1 MTWRPARTRCMRG
14 TSAPPRSCGK
24 SRSPPRERR
33 GSTSSSTRA
42 ASAGCP
48 TRTSTAKTIPRM
60 PATSVIRVPR
70 LGLGAKIFVA
80 ATVSVAAVL
89 GVTLGLTSLQANRT
103 ADAAIR
109 RALAG
114 VRRGVQAF
122 LSGRTA
128 TFAGMSAV
136 SAQVPQFRERLLRG
150 SERGNVL
157 DQAEEYR
164 QLLGAAW
171 VLVTDDHGILVA
183 RTDYPTETDIDLS
196 RGALVANALSGEPT
210 NGAWLDDRLRR
221 LFEAVAVPLRAS
233 ANAAPQGVLIAAY
246 AVDDSLAQAIKQATT
261 TDVVFFALDSLDR
274 PYIVGST
281 LPREEVEPALVADTA
296 AIGALGGGG
305 GGGGGRDSTGTEFTA
320 DVGGE
325 RLIGLASPL
334 RSAGGDVF
342 GGFITFRSHDRELAA
357 FRTLQRTI
365 GFAVVLGLLLALA
378 SAYVLA
384 RQIAGPIRRLAL
396 ATRQVQDGD
405 YSIAIEARSGD
416 EIGMLS
422 QAFQQLVA
430 DLKEKADLV
439 EYMTSVSRAAPTE
452 QLAPP
457 SPRPSVASRGDVLR
471 PGTLFASRYEVK
483 ELLGTGGMGVVY
495 RAFDR
500 ELQEP
505 VAIKTLRPEALAG
518 DGVALE
524 RFKQEIRLARRIAH
538 RNVVRTYDL
547 GEVNGLYYL
556 TMEYVEGTSLKQLIA
571 TRGPLPVPVTLAI
584 GKQLCRALEVAH
596 EQGVIHRDIKPHNLV
611 VEPSGVLKVMD
622 FGIARLAN
630 RTTDPGLTKE
640 GMSIGTPDYMSPEQL
655 SGKELDARSDL
666 YSAGVVLF
674 ECLTRR
680 LPFEADTTYGLI
692 AKQLEEAAPDP
703 RTLNPEVP
711 ETLAQVILKSMAKEP
726 PDRYQTAA
734 QMHDA
739 LAAIG

>member
-1 MTWRPARTRCMRG
+1 
-14 TSAPPRSCGK
+14 
-24 SRSPPRERR
+24 
-33 GSTSSSTRA
+33 
-42 ASAGCP
+42 
-48 TRTSTAKTIPRM
+48 M

-296 AIGALGGGG
+296 AIGALWG

-342 GGFITFRSHDRELAA
+342 GGFIPFRSHDRELAA

-556 TMEYVEGTSLKQLIA
+556 TMEYVEGTSLKQLIG
-571 TRGPLPVPVTLAI
+571 TRGRLPVPVVLTI

-596 EQGVIHRDIKPHNLV
+596 EQGVIHRDIKPQNIV
-611 VEPSGVLKVMD
+611 VDPTGFLKVMD
-622 FGIARLAN
+622 FGIARLA
-630 RTTDPGLTKE
+630 TPATGKGLTQE

-655 SGKELDARSDL
+655 SGLELDARSDL

-674 ECLTRR
+674 ECLTARV
-680 LPFEADTTYGLI
+680 PFEAASVYALI
-692 AKQLEEAAPDP
+692 AKHLEQSPPDP
-703 RTLNPEVP
+703 RTLNAEIS
-711 ETLAQVILKSMAKEP
+711 EALANVIMKAMAKEP
-726 PDRYQTAA
+726 ADRYQSAA

-739 LAAIG
+739 LAAMG

>member
-1 MTWRPARTRCMRG
+1 MRWIALLAG
-14 TSAPPRSCGK
+14 LTCIAWQRGAAQGRVSGRIAVLEKKNKPSPDLSSAVVYLEGAGPPAPPVTVQIAINDK
-24 SRSPPRERR
+24 EFVPRVVVVPL
-33 GSTSSSTRA
+33 GSTVRFPNHDPFDHNVFS
-42 ASAGCP
+42 ASDPNQFDLGQYGRGEAKG
-48 TRTSTAKTIPRM
+48 RTFTSPGLVRVFCNIHPRM
-60 PATSVIRVPR
+60 VAFVLVTVNRLSAQPAADGTFVIDDVAP
-70 LGLGAKIFVA
+70 GAYMLHA
-80 ATVSVAAVL
+80 WHE
-89 GVTLGLTSLQANRT
+89 
-103 ADAAIR
+103 
-109 RALAG
+109 RAPEV
-114 VRRGVQAF
+114 VRHGVQAF

-246 AVDDSLAQAIKQATT
+246 AVDDNLAQAIKQATT

-305 GGGGGRDSTGTEFTA
+305 GGGRDSTGAEFTA

-483 ELLGTGGMGVVY
+483 ELLGTGGMG
-495 RAFDR
+495 DR
-500 ELQEP
+500 
-505 VAIKTLRPEALAG
+505 KST
-518 DGVALE
+518 
-524 RFKQEIRLARRIAH
+524 RL
-538 RNVVRTYDL
+538 
-547 GEVNGLYYL
+547 
-556 TMEYVEGTSLKQLIA
+556 
-571 TRGPLPVPVTLAI
+571 
-584 GKQLCRALEVAH
+584 
-596 EQGVIHRDIKPHNLV
+596 
-611 VEPSGVLKVMD
+611 
-622 FGIARLAN
+622 
-630 RTTDPGLTKE
+630 
-640 GMSIGTPDYMSPEQL
+640 
-655 SGKELDARSDL
+655 
-666 YSAGVVLF
+666 
-674 ECLTRR
+674 
-680 LPFEADTTYGLI
+680 
-692 AKQLEEAAPDP
+692 
-703 RTLNPEVP
+703 
-711 ETLAQVILKSMAKEP
+711 
-726 PDRYQTAA
+726 
-734 QMHDA
+734 
-739 LAAIG
+739 